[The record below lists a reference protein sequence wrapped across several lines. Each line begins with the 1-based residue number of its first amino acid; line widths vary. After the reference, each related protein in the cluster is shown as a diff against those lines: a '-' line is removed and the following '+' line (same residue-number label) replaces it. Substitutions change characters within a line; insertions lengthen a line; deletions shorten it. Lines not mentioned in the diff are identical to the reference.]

1 MNKGVEGLMTG
12 SMRRSVLIKQ
22 WNSFPLLKKTDF
34 HTVNEK
40 LRLESYGSRILQS
53 VMSEAP

>member
-1 MNKGVEGLMTG
+1 MNKGVESLMTG

-22 WNSFPLLKKTDF
+22 WNSSPLLKKTNF

-40 LRLESYGSRILQS
+40 D
-53 VMSEAP
+53 

>member
-22 WNSFPLLKKTDF
+22 WNSFPLLKKNGF
-34 HTVNEK
+34 SHSERE
-40 LRLESYGSRILQS
+40 RLELYGSRILQS

>member
-22 WNSFPLLKKTDF
+22 WNSSPLLKKTDF
-34 HTVNEK
+34 HTVNK
-40 LRLESYGSRILQS
+40 KD
-53 VMSEAP
+53 

>member
-22 WNSFPLLKKTDF
+22 WNSSPLLKKNGF
-34 HTVNEK
+34 SHRERE
-40 LRLESYGSRILQS
+40 RLESYGSTILQS